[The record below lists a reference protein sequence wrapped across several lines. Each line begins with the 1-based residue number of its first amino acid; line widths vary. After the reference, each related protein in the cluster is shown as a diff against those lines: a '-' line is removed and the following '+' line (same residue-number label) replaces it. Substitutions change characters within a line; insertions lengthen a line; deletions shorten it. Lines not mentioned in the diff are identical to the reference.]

1 MPDAEAVAE
10 LRSLQERAYG
20 RAGGLSVAEAAR
32 LKELQE
38 LRLIAVTAG
47 RPLETASAAPRFAT
61 GEPSLETASGV
72 APIIERGSEAT
83 KDSPLV
89 GRGSEATER
98 PPVVERGSEATE
110 TKRGFLRRLHET
122 GDASPSAR
130 STIGLRRGLRAR
142 SLALAAALVV
152 AVLVG
157 VLIGWVVF
165 APRTPRAVP
174 LSAEQQSWQDEILM
188 SAVYDPGSVRAIGE
202 EDGTIVWLATR
213 DDGAIVCAIIGDGVT
228 TAPACRERDIAMMQG
243 VQTSLRRAVEGGE
256 GLVEAQV
263 QFDAE
268 GDPAVLSSSSLIGG
282 GAGGAYAT
290 EEEHATAALLTEG
303 GYAPTSLTVVGHDGD
318 VPIWIG
324 LHLDAGRWCLIY
336 DGSTVPVE
344 AACDDGAALNGG
356 GTLELTHLDFT
367 AGTSTTIEY
376 RFGPGSPYLE
386 ITRNVD
392 DAAP

>member
-1 MPDAEAVAE
+1 MPDTEAVAE

-20 RAGGLSVAEAAR
+20 RAGGLSDAEAAR

-38 LRLIAVTAG
+38 LRLVAVVAG
-47 RPLETASAAPRFAT
+47 RPLETAS
-61 GEPSLETASGV
+61 GV
-72 APIIERGSEAT
+72 APVVGRGSEAT
-83 KDSPLV
+83 EDPPLV

-98 PPVVERGSEATE
+98 RAERAERVEV
-110 TKRGFLRRLHET
+110 TKRGFLRRLQGT
-122 GDASPSAR
+122 GDASPPAR
-130 STIGLRRGLRAR
+130 STIGLIRGLRAR
-142 SLALAAALVV
+142 SLALAAAVIV

-165 APRTPRAVP
+165 APRTPHAVP
-174 LSAEQQSWQDEILM
+174 LSAEQQSWQDEILV

-202 EDGTIVWLATR
+202 EDGTIVWFATR

-282 GAGGAYAT
+282 DAGGAYAT

-324 LHLDAGRWCLIY
+324 LHLDADRWCLIY
-336 DGSTVPVE
+336 DGSAAPVE

-386 ITRNVD
+386 ITRNHD
-392 DAAP
+392 DAAS

>member
-1 MPDAEAVAE
+1 MPDTEAVAE

-20 RAGGLSVAEAAR
+20 RAGGLSDAEAAR

-38 LRLIAVTAG
+38 LRLVAVVAG

-89 GRGSEATER
+89 GRGSEATEHR
-98 PPVVERGSEATE
+98 TERAERVEV
-110 TKRGFLRRLHET
+110 TKRGFLRRLQGT

-130 STIGLRRGLRAR
+130 STIGLRRGLRAP

-165 APRTPRAVP
+165 APRTPRAFP

-202 EDGTIVWLATR
+202 EDGTIVWFATR

-282 GAGGAYAT
+282 DAGGAYAT
-290 EEEHATAALLTEG
+290 EEEHATAALLADS
-303 GYAPTSLTVVGHDGD
+303 GYDPSSLNVVGHDGD
-318 VPIWIG
+318 VPLWVG
-324 LHLDAGRWCLIY
+324 VERSSGRWCLIY
-336 DGSTVPVE
+336 GDSSSPILPGCEE
-344 AACDDGAALNGG
+344 AAALFDEGIPLMLARSDPETGAS
-356 GTLELTHLDFT
+356 T
-367 AGTSTTIEY
+367 AFEY
-376 RFGPGSPYLE
+376 WFGPGAPYLQ